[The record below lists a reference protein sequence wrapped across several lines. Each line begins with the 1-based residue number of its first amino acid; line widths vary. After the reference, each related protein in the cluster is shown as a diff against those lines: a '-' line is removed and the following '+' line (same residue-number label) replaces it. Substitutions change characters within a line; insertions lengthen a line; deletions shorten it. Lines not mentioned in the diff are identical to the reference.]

1 VHIVLAAAAESEIA
15 TSARTLTPVGF
26 GLTAFGIL
34 VGLLLLTFA
43 FRNAGHRH

>member
-1 VHIVLAAAAESEIA
+1 MHIALFAAAPELAAE
-15 TSARTLTPVGF
+15 ARNLSPLGF

-34 VGLLLLTFA
+34 VALLLLTFA